1 MSKHVKTIVAAA
13 TEILSWEAASH
24 TVHAEGKALAEK
36 YAAWPL
42 DARQKIDELLV
53 RAYADMAGVQVTQ
66 REKAGKMP
74 YCLLVAQWKKDAKG
88 IITNPEA
95 MRLSRVRGILFATEK
110 AEHAPQKRSGKGST
124 APKAVSI
131 TIDNVLQFAEKRL
144 ALLPKEPISKTE
156 RAAIRQAMSL
166 LASLLG

>member
-110 AEHAPQKRSGKGST
+110 DKPAARGEKKQEKNGL
-124 APKAVSI
+124 
-131 TIDNVLQFAEKRL
+131 VLTVEN
-144 ALLPKEPISKTE
+144 LLPNVSAFVELVSKGEKISAAQKKEI
-156 RAAIRQAMSL
+156 RHAANL
-166 LASLLG
+166 LLELI

>member
-110 AEHAPQKRSGKGST
+110 DKPAARGEKKQEKNAALDVETLLPSVGNFVEKFAAAGFKLNAAQKRE
-124 APKAVSI
+124 V
-131 TIDNVLQFAEKRL
+131 
-144 ALLPKEPISKTE
+144 
-156 RAAIRQAMSL
+156 RQAATL
-166 LASLLG
+166 LLGLLN